1 MISQIGNVK
10 LNYSHYSGQDLYS
23 DGKIE
28 DVLLDIVRNNPSS
41 NYNSIIAEYKS
52 WPVLYHLSHLRENI
66 INWIPISREE
76 TVLEIGS
83 GCGAITGCLAGC
95 AKNVT
100 CIELSEKRSLIN
112 AYRNSNRENIE
123 IFLGN
128 FEDIEKSLTKKYD
141 YITLIGVFEYS
152 EKYISNKNSYVSFL
166 QIIKKH
172 LAPGGKIILA
182 IENKLGMKYWSGCK
196 EDHLG
201 EYFEGIEGYCNSKG
215 IKTFSKNELI
225 KVIKQAGFEKYI
237 FYYPY
242 PDYKFPEVIYS
253 DNYLPKIGELNNNI
267 VNYDQERIVLFDET
281 RAFNSVMKAGL
292 FPEFCNSFLL
302 IIE

>member
-10 LNYSHYSGQDLYS
+10 LNYSHYSGEDLYS
-23 DGKIE
+23 DGEIE
-28 DVLLDIVRNNPSS
+28 NVLLDIVKNNNPST
-41 NYNSIIAEYKS
+41 YNQIIAEYKS
-52 WPVLYHLSHLRENI
+52 WPILYHLSHLRENI
-66 INWIPISREE
+66 ISWIPISKNE
-76 TVLEIGS
+76 TVLEIGA
-83 GCGAITGCLAGC
+83 GCGAITGCLAEC

-112 AYRNSNRENIE
+112 AYKNSERENIE
-123 IFLGN
+123 ILLGN

-152 EKYISNKNSYVSFL
+152 EKYISNNNPYVAFL

-172 LAPGGKIILA
+172 LAPGGRIILA
-182 IENKLGMKYWSGCK
+182 IENKLGMKYWSGCR

-201 EYFEGIEGYCNSKG
+201 KYFEGIEDYSDSKG
-215 IKTFSKNELI
+215 IKTFSKKEIIELI
-225 KVIKQAGFEKYI
+225 THAGFEKYI

-253 DNYLPKIGELNNNI
+253 DKYLPKIGELNNNI
-267 VNYDQERIVLFDET
+267 TNYDQERTILFDET
-281 RAFNSVMKAGL
+281 KAFNSVIKAGL
-292 FPEFCNSFLL
+292 FPEFCNSFLI